1 MELARQLTLLSCQNS
16 KEHVDHIVPEI
27 SNMHFLEMLK
37 MK

>member
-16 KEHVDHIVPEI
+16 KEHVDHIVPGT